1 VESALAHRV
10 AAPAPRL
17 PSTGGRQSIGLDRS
31 WAAAGMPGRTGVRDW
46 TRTTADLL
54 AVQRLAGNRAATAVV
69 GGEAAR
75 TVGELPR
82 RRRPA
87 AVAPRPAVRVAPAG
101 RSEPTAQR
109 APEDTKVT
117 DLSPES
123 EEHPET
129 IFFGFDSAAIPA
141 TEQPKIPALAARFA
155 DQSLTLKG
163 TASEEG
169 ASAYNKALTDRR
181 IAAVESAFS
190 ATTHDKGRTPLN
202 KSEAKGS
209 VDYRQVRSVEIIP
222 ATQSPDPECAAEPGL
237 VTCDPGLVPAMSDA
251 IDQIAPAAGKLAGA
265 APDSDEMTLFETL
278 FRTKDDATRTA
289 VLGHLGTL
297 ARDLTTA
304 RDVVKAPCGPTP
316 SPPFHQCEG
325 ERDSGCETGAFA
337 FETSRHLT
345 FCPKFMT
352 TGGLPGVA
360 ATGDE
365 TRRHIILHEGAH
377 LALDAGDIAKST
389 QRAFTFISTS
399 EALNNA
405 DSFAVLVRNLN
416 NPTAS
421 PTGPINKDEIT
432 GVSAAE
438 AAALRPP
445 IDEALA
451 WLEKWIEFSDLET
464 SQLYRGAADHA
475 QQLADIVEQALRAAR
490 RHDLAEDGD
499 GQVALADA
507 GRSDEEQPLVHDRK
521 LLGEPPAD
529 GERAQQAV
537 VAVGDER
544 RQVAVLVALRDARG
558 GEQARR
564 GGVAPAVAPHD
575 DLASVPVDGLPA

>member
-87 AVAPRPAVRVAPAG
+87 AAAPRPAVRIAPAG

-265 APDSDEMTLFETL
+265 APDTDEMPHFETL
-278 FRTKDDATRTA
+278 VRTKDDATRTA
-289 VLGHLGTL
+289 VLVQLVTIAL
-297 ARDLTTA
+297 DMTTA
-304 RDVVKAPCGPTP
+304 
-316 SPPFHQCEG
+316 
-325 ERDSGCETGAFA
+325 
-337 FETSRHLT
+337 
-345 FCPKFMT
+345 
-352 TGGLPGVA
+352 
-360 ATGDE
+360 
-365 TRRHIILHEGAH
+365 
-377 LALDAGDIAKST
+377 
-389 QRAFTFISTS
+389 
-399 EALNNA
+399 
-405 DSFAVLVRNLN
+405 
-416 NPTAS
+416 
-421 PTGPINKDEIT
+421 
-432 GVSAAE
+432 
-438 AAALRPP
+438 
-445 IDEALA
+445 
-451 WLEKWIEFSDLET
+451 LE
-464 SQLYRGAADHA
+464 
-475 QQLADIVEQALRAAR
+475 V
-490 RHDLAEDGD
+490 
-499 GQVALADA
+499 
-507 GRSDEEQPLVHDRK
+507 
-521 LLGEPPAD
+521 
-529 GERAQQAV
+529 
-537 VAVGDER
+537 
-544 RQVAVLVALRDARG
+544 
-558 GEQARR
+558 
-564 GGVAPAVAPHD
+564 
-575 DLASVPVDGLPA
+575 